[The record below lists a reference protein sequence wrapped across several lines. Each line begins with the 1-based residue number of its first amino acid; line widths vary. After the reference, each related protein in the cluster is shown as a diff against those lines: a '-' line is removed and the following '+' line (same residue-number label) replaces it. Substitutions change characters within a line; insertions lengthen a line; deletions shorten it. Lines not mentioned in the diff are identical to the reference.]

1 MSNKTRLAAGA
12 ALAVIGGLG
21 IVLSTL
27 LGWTSLARP
36 WSFLIGFGF
45 GLGSRLGLGA
55 VDLCT
60 CHDTKRAIRG
70 IIGLRI
76 C

>member
-1 MSNKTRLAAGA
+1 MSNKTRLAVGA

-27 LGWTSLARP
+27 LGWTSLSRP

-45 GLGSRLGLGA
+45 GLAAGLGSA
-55 VDLCT
+55 LSIFSLVMRRRDVDPNS
-60 CHDTKRAIRG
+60 RRN
-70 IIGLRI
+70 RY
-76 C
+76 